1 MATKRIEEA
10 STKEISDFLSATF
23 EPGASGLSATKETDM
38 DGYARLAKFLS
49 NRTKFAAKATELA
62 NVMASMFQTI
72 RDDER
77 LIVDFL
83 RFLGFF
89 AHCFGFSKSIY
100 TISGQLDGET
110 FAGIVSAK
118 ILFRDNYTRPHG
130 EFTHTLQWLVI
141 AWEFSEVLPVSE
153 LYANSVKYHSG
164 SKEFVISKGKNASIE
179 MWNFLV
185 DCFEGEEDF
194 QSNIL
199 SKTFRCPQV
208 LTNRLSAELPSE
220 NWLGEFIYHRRHL
233 GLTKG
238 AQAPSG
244 SPYEK
249 KRETTWQ
256 KAYEERMLKKYYDQ
270 VGKGI
275 FKLKNGLLR

>member
-1 MATKRIEEA
+1 VATKRIEEA
-10 STKEISDFLSATF
+10 STKEISDFLSTAF
-23 EPGASGLSATKETDM
+23 EPGASSLSATKEIDM

-49 NRTKFAAKATELA
+49 NRPKFAAKATELA
-62 NVMASMFQTI
+62 NVMAAMFQRI
-72 RDDER
+72 RNDER
-77 LIVDFL
+77 QIVDFL

-89 AHCFGFSKSIY
+89 AHCFGFSKCIY
-100 TISGQLDGET
+100 TISGQLDDET
-110 FAGIVSAK
+110 FAGIVSEK

-141 AWEFSEVLPVSE
+141 AWEFSDVLPVSQ

-164 SKEFVISKGKNASIE
+164 DKQFVLFKGKTGSIE

-208 LTNRLSAELPSE
+208 LTNRLSADLPSE

-233 GLTKG
+233 GLTGG
-238 AQAPSG
+238 AQAPPA

-249 KRETTWQ
+249 KRETTWP
-256 KAYEERMLKKYYDQ
+256 KVYEERMLKKYYDQ